1 MAKTYDMD
9 VAVSNSISDRQE
21 KKKKKKKNL
30 LLDPVRKNQL
40 NPKNKSQSSTFI
52 KRQQKLK
59 DLMENM

>member
-9 VAVSNSISDRQE
+9 GSVSNSISDRQ
-21 KKKKKKKNL
+21 KKKKKNL

-59 DLMENM
+59 DLLENM

>member
-9 VAVSNSISDRQE
+9 GSVSNSISDRQ
-21 KKKKKKKNL
+21 KKKKKNL

-40 NPKNKSQSSTFI
+40 NKKNKSQSSTFI

-59 DLMENM
+59 DLLENM

>member
-9 VAVSNSISDRQE
+9 GSVSNSISDRQ
-21 KKKKKKKNL
+21 KKKKKNL

-40 NPKNKSQSSTFI
+40 NSKNKSQSSTFI

-59 DLMENM
+59 DLLENM